1 MNGWEKMQNRLEY
14 FNEKLQSTELY
25 SSKPEKMDFGEWRN
39 LVTIGYVAMVG
50 DLFHGGHL
58 NILRHAKVYSQIV
71 VVGVLTDEAV
81 SSYKREPVVNFE
93 ERCQLISQ
101 IKFIDIII
109 PQYSLSYADNLR
121 LVRPKY
127 VFHGK
132 DWRHGVQKS
141 TREEV
146 MGVIQEFDGK
156 LIEPNCHE
164 GVSTSQIIEG
174 IQSREK

>member
-1 MNGWEKMQNRLEY
+1 MDSFEL
-14 FNEKLQSTELY
+14 KLKSVPLY
-25 SSKPEKMDFGEWRN
+25 SFKPKKMDFGEWRS

-58 NILRHAKVYSQIV
+58 NILRYAKVYSQIV
-71 VVGVLTDEAV
+71 VVGVLTDEAA
-81 SSYKREPVVNFE
+81 SSYKRKPVINFE

-101 IKFIDIII
+101 IKLVDIII
-109 PQYSLSYADNLR
+109 PQHSLSYADNLR
-121 LVRPKY
+121 LVRPKFM
-127 VFHGK
+127 FHGK
-132 DWRHGVQKS
+132 DWRHGVQKN

-146 MGVIQEFDGK
+146 IRVIHEFDGK
-156 LIEPNCHE
+156 LIEPDCYE

>member
-1 MNGWEKMQNRLEY
+1 MVPIEL
-14 FNEKLQSTELY
+14 KLKSTPLY
-25 SSKPEKMDFGEWRN
+25 SFKPEKMDFDEWRR
-39 LVTIGYVAMVG
+39 LITIGYVAMVG
-50 DLFHGGHL
+50 DLFHGGHI
-58 NILRHAKVYSQIV
+58 NILQYAKVYSQIV

-81 SSYKREPVVNFE
+81 ISYKREPVTNFE

-101 IKFIDIII
+101 IKSVDIVI

-132 DWRHGVQKS
+132 DWQYGVQKD

-146 MGVIQEFDGK
+146 IRVIQEFGGK
-156 LIEPNCHE
+156 LIEPDCYE

>member
-1 MNGWEKMQNRLEY
+1 MDPFEL
-14 FNEKLQSTELY
+14 KLQSTELY
-25 SSKPEKMDFGEWRN
+25 SSKPAKMDFGEWRS

-71 VVGVLTDEAV
+71 VVGVLTDEAA
-81 SSYKREPVVNFE
+81 SSYKREPVVSFE

-132 DWRHGVQKS
+132 DWRHGVQAN

-146 MGVIQEFDGK
+146 VRVVQEFDGK
-156 LIEPNCHE
+156 LIEPDCHE
-164 GVSTSQIIEG
+164 GISTSQIIEG
-174 IQSREK
+174 IQAREK